1 MKNKMKKKKEIN
13 KMKKK
18 RKYFGEMT
26 DGLWPKQ
33 NRIKNTII

>member
-1 MKNKMKKKKEIN
+1 MKKKK
-13 KMKKK
+13 KKK

-33 NRIKNTII
+33 NRIKNKII